1 MKRRM
6 FARLSL
12 APLALLGLC
21 GPSMSAAA
29 QGGASCQAASAPRPV
44 QLVELYTS
52 EGCSSCPPADRWLS
66 TLKGRP
72 DVLAVAFHVAYW
84 DHLGWRDR
92 FASAAFTAR
101 QSQQQRSS
109 GARYVYTPQVLVNG
123 RDWRRW
129 PELPAAPTTPAV
141 THIRLEREGETTVAV
156 QVAATGSAPPTL
168 AAWWVLLEDGHE
180 SRVKA
185 GENDGAT
192 LKHDHVVRSYAQRAA
207 WNPGDGPRRF
217 TIDAPRVGEGGRPAR
232 LLVVVTDGRSGMPLQ
247 AVQLAC

>member
-1 MKRRM
+1 M
-6 FARLSL
+6 FPPLVL
-12 APLALLGLC
+12 APLLGL
-21 GPSMSAAA
+21 GGLLMTAAA
-29 QGGASCQAASAPRPV
+29 RASDCRAVSAPRQV

-52 EGCSSCPPADRWLS
+52 EGCSSCPPADRWLM
-66 TLKGRP
+66 TLKGRQ
-72 DVLAVAFHVAYW
+72 DVLAAAFHVAYW

-101 QSQQQRSS
+101 QSQQQRTS

-129 PELPAAPTTPAV
+129 PGLPAAPTLPPV
-141 THIRLEREGETTVAV
+141 THIRLEREGDAKVAV

-207 WNPGDGPRRF
+207 WTAGDGPQRF
-217 TIDAPRVGEGGRPAR
+217 AIDAPRLGEGGRPVR
-232 LLVVVTDGRSGMPLQ
+232 LLFVVTDGGSGMPLQ
-247 AVQLAC
+247 AVQLDC

>member
-1 MKRRM
+1 M
-6 FARLSL
+6 FIRLAVPL
-12 APLALLGLC
+12 LALCSL
-21 GPSMSAAA
+21 PIRAAD
-29 QGGASCQAASAPRPV
+29 QASSCHAASGPRQA

-72 DVLAVAFHVAYW
+72 DVLAAAFHVAYW
-84 DHLGWRDR
+84 DRLGWRDR

-101 QSQQQRSS
+101 QSQQQRAS

-123 RDWRRW
+123 RDWRSW
-129 PELPAAPTTPAV
+129 PELPAAPIQPPVA
-141 THIRLEREGETTVAV
+141 HIRLEREGETKVAV

-192 LKHDHVVRSYAQRAA
+192 LKHDHVVRSYAQREA
-207 WNPGDGPRRF
+207 WNAGDGPQRF
-217 TIDAPRVGEGGRPAR
+217 AIAAPRLGEGGRPAR
-232 LLVVVTDGRSGMPLQ
+232 LLFVVTDGSGGAPLQ
-247 AVQLAC
+247 AVQLVC

>member
-1 MKRRM
+1 MKRAM
-6 FARLSL
+6 FTRL
-12 APLALLGLC
+12 AMPLLGLF
-21 GPSMSAAA
+21 SLSITAAA
-29 QGGASCQAASAPRPV
+29 QGGASCQAASGPRPV

-66 TLKGRP
+66 TLKGQP
-72 DVLAVAFHVAYW
+72 DVLAAAFHVAYW

-101 QSQQQRSS
+101 QSHQQRSS

-129 PELPAAPTTPAV
+129 PELPAASTTPAV
-141 THIRLEREGETTVAV
+141 VHIRLERESETKVAV
-156 QVAATGSAPPTL
+156 QVAATGSAPAAL

-192 LKHDHVVRSYAQRAA
+192 LKHDHVVRSYTQRAA
-207 WNPGDGPRRF
+207 WNPGDGPQRF
-217 TIDAPRVGEGGRPAR
+217 TIDAPRAGEGGRPAR
-232 LLVVVTDGRSGMPLQ
+232 LLFVVTDGSGGVPLQ

>member
-1 MKRRM
+1 MNP
-6 FARLSL
+6 RLL
-12 APLALLGLC
+12 APLLAAVFGGGGL
-21 GPSMSAAA
+21 PLAFAADS
-29 QGGASCQAASAPRPV
+29 GRCEAASGPRQV

-66 TLKGRP
+66 TLKARP
-72 DVLAVAFHVAYW
+72 EVLSAAFHVAYW

-129 PELPAAPTTPAV
+129 PELPEPGGPAAV
-141 THIRLEREGETTVAV
+141 HIRLQRDGDARVAV
-156 QVAATGSAPPTL
+156 QVAATGSAPASL
-168 AAWWVLLEDGHE
+168 GAWWVQLEDGHE

-185 GENDGAT
+185 GENGGAT
-192 LKHDHVVRSYAQRAA
+192 LKHDSVVRLYAQRAA
-207 WNPGDGPRRF
+207 WSSGDVQRFAVTVPR
-217 TIDAPRVGEGGRPAR
+217 AGEGGRPTR
-232 LLVVVTDGRSGMPLQ
+232 LLLVVTDGGSGLPLQ
-247 AVQLAC
+247 AVQLSC